1 MQQRNKFTGP
11 FKNHVSFDKKEIRR
25 KIIIPTFQQARRS
38 ADIYS
43 ALVQEFLEAGCPTS
57 AKYFQ
62 ILINKERILYENA
75 SIRERFLDEPKL
87 LLSLFDNCKMAEK
100 SALLGESN
108 GPAICTRL
116 LLQCILMFENY
127 ERKYDW
133 ILMDVFKI
141 IIKIAAKVCE
151 AEEVSKESLCRIY
164 YNYGMYLSKSD
175 LEEAVK
181 YLEKSFDLAKGSDW
195 IDEEHSNKGKIV
207 HYSSAIAKRYGYA
220 LLHYANNIFHTE
232 LTKALSQAQKAIIIL
247 TGVGIEHNKSIYLKA
262 HLDMAEF
269 QIEAKNYE
277 ASLLILEKIIKYIKL
292 YVKENDKYLKFLSR
306 YHHLKGVCFERQ
318 QKFDMALIEL
328 HESLRI
334 IHHLNLKQQEA
345 LVLLDIAK
353 VYINRGRSQFRM
365 AELCLRQAKEIFV
378 TLNDSFNIK
387 KTSYLMANLK
397 MHNIQPMILDL
408 IKFSS
413 TNCCDKYR
421 LTRWKSICLPF
432 WRNLRHCLEQEERQ
446 PMHCHIVATEI
457 PARNSQRRN
466 FQRQAPRS

>member
-1 MQQRNKFTGP
+1 MQQRIKFTGP
-11 FKNHVSFDKKEIRR
+11 FKNQVSFDKKEIRR

-38 ADIYS
+38 ADIYN

-57 AKYFQ
+57 AKYFEM
-62 ILINKERILYENA
+62 LINKERLLYENA
-75 SIRERFLDEPKL
+75 SIRERFRDEPKL

-100 SALLGESN
+100 SAILGESN
-108 GPAICTRL
+108 GRAICTRL

-164 YNYGMYLSKSD
+164 YKYGMYLSKCD
-175 LEEAVK
+175 LEESVK
-181 YLEKSFDLAKGSDW
+181 YLEKSFDLAKGTDW

-207 HYSSAIAKRYGYA
+207 HYSSAIAKSYGYA
-220 LLHYANNIFHTE
+220 LLHYANNIYHTE
-232 LTKALSQAQKAIIIL
+232 PTKALGQAQKAIVIL
-247 TGVGIEHNKSIYLKA
+247 TGVGIEHNKGIYLKA
-262 HLDMAEF
+262 YLDMAEF
-269 QIEAKNYE
+269 QIEVKNYN

-292 YVKENDKYLKFLSR
+292 YVAENVKYLKFLSR

-318 QKFDMALIEL
+318 QNFDMALIEL
-328 HESLRI
+328 HESLKI
-334 IHHLNLKQQEA
+334 IRHISLKQQEA

-365 AELCLRQAKEIFV
+365 ADLCLRQAKEIFV
-378 TLNDSFNIK
+378 VLNDSFNIK

-397 MHNIQPMILDL
+397 MQNIQPMILDL

-413 TNCCDKYR
+413 TNRCDKYR
-421 LTRWKSICLPF
+421 LMRWKSMCLPF
-432 WRNLRHCLEQEERQ
+432 WRNLRQCLEQEERL

-457 PARNSQRRN
+457 PARIGQRRS
-466 FQRQAPRS
+466 FQRKAPRY